1 MGKMETSPLKL
12 SHGWSVL
19 SSFAL
24 IVCPPL
30 CPIVW
35 TNLRGLLC
43 DLQWYILCKRFTTFL
58 NPSSEQRSTR
68 NVQYQSIWVKI
79 GLYCNWWA
87 RIHTRLSILFGMK
100 IRKKTHFT
108 TLIEAGAHQQP
119 EKVKIHQFHP
129 EETWAHLSLL
139 LRACAL
145 INIRCRPDWDNCN
158 RSTSFAVNMKIF
170 WKRDCSFKIN
180 MHA

>member
-1 MGKMETSPLKL
+1 MDEVFCHLSPWLYVLL
-12 SHGWSVL
+12 SVPYCEPISEDYCVICNDT
-19 SSFAL
+19 SFAN
-24 IVCPPL
+24 V
-30 CPIVW
+30 
-35 TNLRGLLC
+35 
-43 DLQWYILCKRFTTFL
+43 FTTFL

-68 NVQYQSIWVKI
+68 NVQYQSIWVEI

-129 EETWAHLSLL
+129 EETWAPLITAESL
-139 LRACAL
+139 RF
-145 INIRCRPDWDNCN
+145 DQY
-158 RSTSFAVNMKIF
+158 
-170 WKRDCSFKIN
+170 
-180 MHA
+180 